1 MRTENAHKP
10 LSQNPVMPSPKMY
23 QPTSPFSQPMKQF
36 SQSRAITEASTRGR
50 VTECKTTARASC
62 SAGHKHLVT
71 EKKVQQL
78 SAIERQNTRQHGRAS
93 NRFAVNGGGWP
104 TRQLPPAGAVSRL
117 VHASNPSSQSLLA
130 LSCVRYFSSGWKSNP
145 DIGPASLSPFTPMSS
160 QCRRQLMT

>member
-1 MRTENAHKP
+1 
-10 LSQNPVMPSPKMY
+10 MPSRKMY

-36 SQSRAITEASTRGR
+36 SQSREITEARTRGR
-50 VTECKTTARASC
+50 VTVCKTTARASC

-104 TRQLPPAGAVSRL
+104 TRQLPPAGAVSRP
-117 VHASNPSSQSLLA
+117 VHASNPSSQSPRLVVRSILFFRMEKQSRHRTCFPLSIHPDVVAVSAAANDVA
-130 LSCVRYFSSGWKSNP
+130 LSTV
-145 DIGPASLSPFTPMSS
+145 
-160 QCRRQLMT
+160 